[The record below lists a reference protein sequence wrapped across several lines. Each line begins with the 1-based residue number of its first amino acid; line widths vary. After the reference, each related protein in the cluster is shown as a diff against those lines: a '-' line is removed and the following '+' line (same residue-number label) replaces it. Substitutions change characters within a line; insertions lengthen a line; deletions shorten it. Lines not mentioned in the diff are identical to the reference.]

1 MLRIKGAIMRNPLK
15 VITIA
20 CLTLAAQ
27 SADARGNSGKG
38 ASSVNIGFGSFP
50 MQVSGLED
58 VDVSDWET
66 HPDILNEGRL
76 ALPLGGYNTEGA
88 GLMPAVKLGLG
99 FGKGPVQGIFELYA
113 GGVSNLGGGALLF
126 GCDLRMEKGQF
137 VLGVPLRVGAV
148 FGTISLGDAEI
159 IDGFT
164 PPVELDAGTIN
175 EGDPLN
181 ATITGIMAS
190 VGVLGEFWLTKKFA
204 IRAEAQVQQ
213 GSFSGFTIAAGEDDS
228 ETQEVDERVR
238 VRGSDASVVKTNG
251 SREQSGMQPG
261 GGTFGVSG
269 FVGVSLR
276 L

>member
-38 ASSVNIGFGSFP
+38 PSSVNIGFGSFP

-58 VDVSDWET
+58 VHVSDWET
-66 HPDILNEGRL
+66 HPGADEGRL
-76 ALPLGGYNTEGA
+76 ALPLGAYNTEGA

-113 GGVSNLGGGALLF
+113 GGVSNLGGGALLI
-126 GCDLRMEKGQF
+126 GGDLRMEKGQF

-148 FGTISLGDAEI
+148 FGTISLGDAKI

-164 PPVELDAGTIN
+164 PPVLLDAGAIN

-213 GSFSGFTIAAGEDDS
+213 GSFSAFSIAAGEDDS
-228 ETQEVDERVR
+228 ETQEVDERVH
-238 VRGSDASVVKTNG
+238 VQGSDASVVKTTNG